1 MGELAGR
8 VAIVTGASQGIGR
21 GIVLAF
27 ADAGASIVAAARSV
41 QKLDET
47 CAEVAARGGQA
58 IPVVCNVQDADD
70 VAGCVARTVQE
81 FGGIDVVVNN
91 AQNIRY
97 LFMMD
102 SSDQD
107 IADAWESGPLA
118 TFRFMRLA
126 YPHLKER
133 EGVVVNVG
141 SNSTLLPNTS
151 RYGPYNAAKRA
162 IEALTRTAAD
172 EWRSDGVSVFMIHP
186 TAESAMTMN
195 WKARE
200 PEKYAAAVAAMPGG
214 RLGDPELDIGR
225 PLVQLVQRATEFS
238 GKTIHMSAGGVA
250 ETVETI
256 TQAPISLPERG
267 RSA

>member
-1 MGELAGR
+1 MDEEIDMGVLAGR

-21 GIVLAF
+21 GIALAF

-41 QKLDET
+41 EKLAET
-47 CAEVAARGGQA
+47 CADVEARGGKA
-58 IPVVCNVQDADD
+58 IPIACDVQDPAQIE
-70 VAGCVARTVQE
+70 ACVARAVE
-81 FGGIDVVVNN
+81 AFGGIDIVVNN

-97 LFMMD
+97 LVMLD

-107 IADAWESGPLA
+107 MADAWESGPLA

-126 YPHLKER
+126 YPYLKER
-133 EGVVVNVG
+133 QGVIVNVG
-141 SNSTLLPNTS
+141 SSSTHLPNTS
-151 RYGPYNAAKRA
+151 RYGTYNAAKRA

-172 EWRSDGVSVFMIHP
+172 EWGSDGVRAFMIHP

-225 PLVQLVQRATEFS
+225 PLVWLVQHASQFS
-238 GKTIHMSAGGVA
+238 GKTIHLSAGGVA
-250 ETVETI
+250 ETVATI
-256 TQAPISLPERG
+256 TQEPIPVP
-267 RSA
+267 

>member
-1 MGELAGR
+1 M
-8 VAIVTGASQGIGR
+8 
-21 GIVLAF
+21 
-27 ADAGASIVAAARSV
+27 
-41 QKLDET
+41 
-47 CAEVAARGGQA
+47 
-58 IPVVCNVQDADD
+58 
-70 VAGCVARTVQE
+70 
-81 FGGIDVVVNN
+81 VNN

-102 SSDQD
+102 SSDED

-126 YPHLKER
+126 YPYLKER

-172 EWRSDGVSVFMIHP
+172 EWRDDGISVFMIHP

-225 PLVQLVQRATEFS
+225 PLVQLVQRAHEFS

-256 TQAPISLPERG
+256 TQEPISL
-267 RSA
+267 SATTHPGT

>member
-1 MGELAGR
+1 MRDLAGR

-21 GIVLAF
+21 GIALAF

-47 CAEVAARGGQA
+47 CAEVAARGGNA
-58 IPVVCNVQDADD
+58 IPVECNVQDAGD
-70 VAGCVARTVQE
+70 VEACIARTVEE
-81 FGGIDVVVNN
+81 FGGIDLVVNN

-102 SSDQD
+102 SSDED

-126 YPHLKER
+126 YPYLKER

-172 EWRSDGVSVFMIHP
+172 EWRSDGISVFLIHP

-195 WKARE
+195 WKARDQ
-200 PEKYAAAVAAMPGG
+200 
-214 RLGDPELDIGR
+214 RST
-225 PLVQLVQRATEFS
+225 PLRSRRCLADASATLSSTSGVRSSKLVRRASEFS

-256 TQAPISLPERG
+256 TQESIVLP
-267 RSA
+267 